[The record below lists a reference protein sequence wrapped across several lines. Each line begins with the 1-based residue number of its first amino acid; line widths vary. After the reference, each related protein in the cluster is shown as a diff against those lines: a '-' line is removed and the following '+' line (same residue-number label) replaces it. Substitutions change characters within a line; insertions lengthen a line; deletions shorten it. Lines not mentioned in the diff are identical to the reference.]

1 MSQLTRGLKTFWE
14 SNRSKLEH
22 FFKVSFEIGKGQFPD
37 KKQYRYP
44 APANQASPDFTLNF
58 PVKTETL
65 SNQRYAE
72 RIPRLADE
80 AHKPE
85 TEAISTAN
93 PNLSTVPAAQLSE
106 VMNKLPSNPK
116 VDPRNVWLNLN
127 TTPQMNLHFTRVTF
141 EELDVPR
148 FHGLEPALEEHLT
161 KEVIEE
167 KREMMR

>member
-14 SNRSKLEH
+14 TNRTKLEH
-22 FFKVSFEIGKGQFPD
+22 FFKVSFEVGKGQFPE

-72 RIPRLADE
+72 RIPRLANE
-80 AHKPE
+80 ANEPE

-93 PNLSTVPAAQLSE
+93 PNLSAVPAAQLPE
-106 VMNKLPSNPK
+106 VMHKLPSNPK
-116 VDPRNVWLNLN
+116 VDPRNVWLNIN
-127 TTPQMNLHFTRVTF
+127 TLPQRNLRFSRVTF
-141 EELDVPR
+141 DELDVSR
-148 FHGLEPALEEHLT
+148 FHGLDPAIEEQLS
-161 KEVIEE
+161 KEVKDE
-167 KREMMR
+167 KREMMH

>member
-1 MSQLTRGLKTFWE
+1 MSQLTRGLKAFWE
-14 SNRSKLEH
+14 SNRSKVEH

-72 RIPRLADE
+72 RIPRLVDE

-106 VMNKLPSNPK
+106 VLHKLPSNPK
-116 VDPRNVWLNLN
+116 LDPRNVWLNINN
-127 TTPQMNLHFTRVTF
+127 TPKMNLHFTRVTF
-141 EELDVPR
+141 EELDLPR
-148 FHGLEPALEEHLT
+148 FHSLEPALQEQLT